1 MFTMPPTG
9 NTGDTSHFLNLD
21 PEVATKIHDV
31 TIEGHGRTIT
41 QSVTALV
48 VLAFAEAVIRS
59 STQEGNERFN
69 EVIASYEKAEY
80 HKIINNVASHVSS
93 F

>member
-9 NTGDTSHFLNLD
+9 NTGDTSHLLNLD

-31 TIEGHGRTIT
+31 TKGHGRNIT

-48 VLAFAEAVIRS
+48 VLAYAEAVIRS